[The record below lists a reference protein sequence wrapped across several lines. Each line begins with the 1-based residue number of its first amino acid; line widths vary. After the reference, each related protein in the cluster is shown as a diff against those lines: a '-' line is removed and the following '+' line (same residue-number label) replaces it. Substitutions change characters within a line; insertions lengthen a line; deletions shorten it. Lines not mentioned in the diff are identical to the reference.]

1 MPSVITQTIT
11 PITPLGDFLS
21 ENRPAEVDNLVENEL
36 PQLTNE
42 LIALIPQINEA
53 KDLMSADLSI
63 TSTASLIAQ
72 GAANYQG
79 DWVSQGYTLGQS
91 VTTSGVFYVCKLT
104 HTSGQNPTDIDSL
117 YWVENIAAGI
127 QTQLNDRY
135 TKSETYNKT
144 EVYNKTETYAKTEV
158 YTKTEIDAL
167 LRALIP
173 TGIITKWSGSV
184 ASIPAGWY
192 LCNGA
197 NGTVNLVD
205 RFVVGAG
212 SSYAVGVTGG
222 NRNAVVVHHS
232 HSAWTDVQG
241 EHTHAYNYYDQN
253 YQASVS
259 GNGSISNI
267 GGISGVANPN
277 ANIKSAGS
285 HGHNVGVSGSG
296 EDGTNKNLPP
306 YYALCFIQK
315 VW

>member
-91 VTTSGVFYVCKLT
+91 VTASGVFYVCKLT

-127 QTQLNDRY
+127 QTQLDDRY

-205 RFVVGAG
+205 RFIIGAG
-212 SSYAVGVTGG
+212 SSYAVGATGG
-222 NRNAVVVHHS
+222 NKNAVVISHS
-232 HSAWTDVQG
+232 HSAWTDTQGNHNHSFPGGGSNYVGGQQPTGSGTVQG
-241 EHTHAYNYYDQN
+241 Y
-253 YQASVS
+253 VS
-259 GNGSISNI
+259 TSY
-267 GGISGVANPN
+267 
-277 ANIKSAGS
+277 AGS
-285 HGHNVGVSGSG
+285 HAHNVGVSTNG